1 MGWILLILVLAVLF
15 GVLGV
20 VIKGL
25 LWLLV
30 IGIVLFV
37 IGLGVGAVRSRRSGA
52 RSR

>member
-1 MGWILLILVLAVLF
+1 MGWIVLIIILAILF

-37 IGLGVGAVRSRRSGA
+37 IGVGVGAVRSRRGT
-52 RSR
+52 RTR